1 MQKTGINTHG
11 QRIRFHCLR
20 KFLIDRLSL
29 KTSESKWKQIVGKQI
44 NESAYVSQLELR
56 EIYRDVMNRIEI
68 SKAKPLNHERLNR
81 LEESFNLIW
90 EAFME
95 TMKQTIKKEYFKKM
109 LEKSGERETLE
120 LITLPNVD
128 SMSPKEIVKEYL
140 KLLKE
145 NQ

>member
-1 MQKTGINTHG
+1 
-11 QRIRFHCLR
+11 
-20 KFLIDRLSL
+20 
-29 KTSESKWKQIVGKQI
+29 
-44 NESAYVSQLELR
+44 
-56 EIYRDVMNRIEI
+56 MNRIEI